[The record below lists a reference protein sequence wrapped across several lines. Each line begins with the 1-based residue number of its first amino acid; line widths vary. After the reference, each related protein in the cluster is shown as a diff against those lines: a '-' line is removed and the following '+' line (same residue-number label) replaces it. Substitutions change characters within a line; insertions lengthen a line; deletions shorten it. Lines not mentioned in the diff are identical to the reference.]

1 MTENQ
6 KVKPGQLIAKSKQP
20 ARRPGPATSEVQP
33 SEVQPSNDTAK
44 PPQTQT
50 QPEKPSIIKKSKNT

>member
-6 KVKPGQLIAKSKQP
+6 KAKPGKLITKAKQP
-20 ARRPGPATSEVQP
+20 ARRPAPATSEVQP
-33 SEVQPSNDTAK
+33 SNDAPK

-50 QPEKPSIIKKSKNT
+50 QPEQPSIIKKSKET